1 MKFKLLITTLLVAG
15 AGGLAFG
22 RPGTDSSA
30 TISAATEAYEFVYN
44 TKSNSVQVKEKL
56 STTYTANVY
65 QATIPVAEMFNNQV
79 NIENVD
85 CRVDGH
91 TPKDFKPL
99 YTYYGSDD
107 IFYSDEHI
115 CYFPVNIPKIGG
127 SAVVKFEETF
137 TDPRYFTSI
146 MFPESFTVKHKEVS
160 IKIPRWMKVE
170 LKEYNF
176 NGFNI
181 KKSVQYIPGDDA
193 DVITYTIDNLPA
205 TVRESNSPGPT
216 YIYPHLLV
224 LCKSANTGG
233 HNFTYFNT
241 VDDLYSWCHGLVKN
255 TVTNQDAIN
264 AKAREITAG
273 KATDLDKIKA
283 IYYYVQD
290 NTRYIAFEDGI
301 AGFKPEAADEVLR
314 KKYGDC
320 KGMANL
326 TRALLVAA
334 GYDARLCWLGTDY
347 IAYDYQTPSLA
358 VGNHMICALN
368 FQGKTYFLDATE
380 SYIGF
385 NEYAE
390 RIQGRQI
397 MVDNGDKYIL
407 THVPVAGIDQNHDIE
422 TGKFAINGE
431 NFTGSV
437 SHVWKGEDKEDVLAG
452 LNSIKK
458 EKTETAMITF
468 LSAGNPDYAI
478 NALKISGTET
488 PDKDVSVNYD
498 VSYKDGLSAFGKDY
512 YVDLDRKKDLQSST
526 IKIEERKHD
535 FWFGHKIN
543 LSLENEL
550 TLPANYKISYLPAP
564 LNIVNPAYEFHVQ
577 YTDGHGKLL
586 YKKTILIKTT
596 HLASANF
603 AQWNKD
609 IEQLTKTYNETV
621 VLKPISQ

>member
-1 MKFKLLITTLLVAG
+1 MKFKLLTTTLLVTG
-15 AGGLAFG
+15 AASLAFG
-22 RPGTDSSA
+22 RPVTDSSA
-30 TISAATEAYEFVYN
+30 TISTATEAYEFVYN
-44 TKSNSVQVKEKL
+44 AKSNSVQVKEKL

-65 QATIPVAEMFNNQV
+65 QASIPVAEMFNNQV
-79 NIENVD
+79 SITDVD

-91 TPKDFKPL
+91 SLRDFKPL

-107 IFYSDEHI
+107 IFYSDEQI
-115 CYFPVNIPKIGG
+115 CYFPLNIPKINGTG
-127 SAVVKFEETF
+127 VVKFEETVA
-137 TDPRYFTSI
+137 DPRYFTSI
-146 MFPESFTVKHKEVS
+146 MFQESYAVKHKEVS
-160 IKIPRWMKVE
+160 IKIPRWMKVD

-176 NGFNI
+176 NSFNI

-193 DVITYTIDNLPA
+193 DVITYSIDNLPA
-205 TVRESNSPGPT
+205 TVKESNSPGPT

-224 LCKSANTGG
+224 LCKSAKAGG
-233 HNFTYFNT
+233 HDFTYFNT
-241 VDDLYSWCHGLVKN
+241 IDDLYNWCHGLVKS
-255 TVTNQDAIN
+255 VVANQDPIT
-264 AKAREITAG
+264 AKAKELTTG
-273 KATDLDKIKA
+273 LPSDLDKIKA
-283 IYYYVQD
+283 IFYYVQD

-326 TRALLVAA
+326 TRSLLVAA

-390 RIQGRQI
+390 RIQGRQVL
-397 MVDNGDKYIL
+397 VDNGDKYIL
-407 THVPVAGIDQNHDIE
+407 TRIPVAAIDQNHDVE
-422 TGKFAINGE
+422 KGKFTINGE

-437 SHVWKGEDKEDVLAG
+437 SHLWKGEDKEGVLAG

-458 EKTETAMITF
+458 EKTETAMISF
-468 LSAGNPDYAI
+468 LSQSNPDYAI
-478 NALKISGTET
+478 SALKISGTET

-498 VSYKDGLSAFGKDY
+498 VKYKDGLSAFGKDY
-512 YVDLDRKKDLQSST
+512 YVDLDRKKDLQDAS
-526 IKIEERKHD
+526 IKIGERKHD

-543 LSLENEL
+543 LSVENEL
-550 TLPANYKISYLPAP
+550 TLPAGYKISEMPAP
-564 LNIVNPAYEFHVQ
+564 LNVVNPNYEFHVQ
-577 YTDGHGKLL
+577 YTDGHGKLI
-586 YKKTILIKTT
+586 YKKTILIKNT
-596 HLASANF
+596 HLAKTDF

-609 IEQLTKTYNETV
+609 IEQLTKTYNETA
-621 VLKPISQ
+621 VLKPVTE

>member
-1 MKFKLLITTLLVAG
+1 MKFKLFIIALLCAG
-15 AGGLAFG
+15 VNTIAFARPLA
-22 RPGTDSSA
+22 DSA
-30 TISAATEAYEFVYN
+30 VTISTASEAYEFVYN
-44 TKSNSVQVKEKL
+44 SKSNSVQVKEKL

-65 QATIPVAEMFNNQV
+65 QANIQVAEMFNNQV
-79 NIENVD
+79 SINDVD
-85 CRVDGH
+85 CRIDGR
-91 TPKDFKPL
+91 TPRDFKPL

-107 IFYSDEHI
+107 IFYSDEQV
-115 CYFPVNIPKIGG
+115 CYFPINIPKIGG
-127 SAVVKFEETF
+127 AGVVKFEETVA
-137 TDPRYFTSI
+137 DPRYFTSI
-146 MFPESFTVKHKEVS
+146 MFPESYAVKHKEVS

-176 NGFNI
+176 EAFNI
-181 KKSVQYIPGDDA
+181 KKSVQYITGDDA
-193 DVITYTIDNLPA
+193 DVYTYTIDNLPA
-205 TVRESNSPGPT
+205 TVKESNSPGPT

-224 LCKSANTGG
+224 LCKSAATGG

-241 VDDLYSWCHGLVKN
+241 VDDLYSWCHGLAKN
-255 TVTNQDAIN
+255 AVTNQDVIN
-264 AKAREITAG
+264 AKAKELTAG
-273 KATDLDKIKA
+273 LSGDIDKIKA
-283 IYYYVQD
+283 IFYYVQD

-326 TRALLVAA
+326 TRALLAAA
-334 GYDARLCWLGTDY
+334 GYDARFCWLGTDY

-358 VGNHMICALN
+358 IGNHMICALN

-390 RIQGRQI
+390 RIQGRQVL
-397 MVDNGDKYIL
+397 VDNGDKYML
-407 THVPVAGIDQNHDIE
+407 THVPVANIDQNRDIE
-422 TGKFAINGE
+422 TGKFSINGE
-431 NFTGSV
+431 NFTGDV
-437 SHVWKGEDKEDVLAG
+437 GHVWKGEDKEDVLSG

-468 LSAGNPDYAI
+468 LSVGNPAYVI
-478 NALKISGTET
+478 SGLKISGTET
-488 PDKDVSVNYD
+488 PDKDVSVNYG
-498 VSYKDGLSAFGKDY
+498 VIYKDGLSAFGKDY
-512 YVDLDRKKDLQSST
+512 YVDLDRKKDLQDGA
-526 IKIEERKHD
+526 IKIGERKHD

-543 LSLENEL
+543 LTLDNEL
-550 TLPANYKISYLPAP
+550 TLPAGYKISYLPAP
-564 LNIVNPAYEFHVQ
+564 LDVVNPAYEFHVQ

-586 YKKTILIKTT
+586 YKKNILIKNT

-609 IEQLTKTYNETV
+609 IEQLTKAYNETV
-621 VLKPISQ
+621 VLKPVSE